1 MTLLKTIGIY
11 NYNKK
16 DFEQLEEMLKQSGI
30 LLKPLLDKQ
39 TEEGIDLYAFN
50 IDSEEGFEINFDRP
64 FIIISSINDSTN
76 LRKSLKI
83 GALDYIHKPF
93 VDLGLILKRLER
105 AVEKTSSKEAI
116 TDVSI
121 VNKYN
126 KIIDIEIKR
135 AHRGKYPLCLGNV
148 VLEAKLNDEV
158 LTKLVTKI
166 KGALRES
173 DSCMLYPNGDIYLLI
188 PFADEC
194 GIIVVAR
201 KVIDLLNSWDY
212 RSYCL
217 CANFPRDGESREE
230 LISNFGRSLDTRE
243 LYK

>member
-1 MTLLKTIGIY
+1 MKTIGIY
-11 NYNKK
+11 NYNNK
-16 DFEQLEEMLKQSGI
+16 DFEQLEGMLKQSDI

-39 TEEGIDLYAFN
+39 IEESIDLYAFN
-50 IDSEEGFEINFDRP
+50 IDLEEGFEINFDRP

-93 VDLGLILKRLER
+93 VDLELIIKRLER
-105 AVEKTSSKEAI
+105 AVEKISNKEAI

-126 KIIDIEIKR
+126 KIVDIEIKR
-135 AHRGKYPLCLGNV
+135 AHRGKYPLYLGNINF
-148 VLEAKLNDEV
+148 EAKLNDEV
-158 LTKLVTKI
+158 LTKLVIKI
-166 KGALRES
+166 KAVLRES
-173 DSCMLYPNGDIYLLI
+173 DSCMLYPNGDIYLLL

-194 GIIVVAR
+194 GIVFAAR
-201 KVIDLLNSWDY
+201 KVIDLLNNLDY

-217 CANFPRDGESREE
+217 FANFPQDGESREE
-230 LISNFGRSLDTRE
+230 LINNLGRSLDTRE
-243 LYK
+243 IYK